1 MGLPTAEKFAQ
12 RAFQLGVLTQQ
23 QLDSVWGEFRRRDVP
38 LNDFRDILL
47 RREYL
52 TNYQFE
58 RLQRGERTG
67 FFYGDY
73 KTLYLVGT
81 GSFARV
87 YRASHKATGEIVAV
101 KVLRKRYSEDP
112 VQTEQFLHEGRM
124 GMRLRHNNIVPI
136 YEVHSEA
143 KSAAESDK
151 KHHFLIMEFVEGQ
164 NLRELVRIR
173 KHFSPLEATKLI
185 IDVVAGL
192 EYAARMGVTHRD
204 LKMSNVLVST
214 RQEAKLVDFG
224 LAAFAKNLTE
234 EVIANHPNP
243 RTIDYAGLE
252 RCTGVRRNDK
262 QSDIY
267 FAGTIYYHMLS
278 GHPALYETKDRVQ
291 RLATTRFQE
300 VIPIVHHVPSLP
312 RLVINAVHRA
322 MELSPKR
329 RYADP
334 TEMLA
339 DLAHVRD
346 RLIELGES
354 GEVADDDQE
363 VASASASAAAAEPEV
378 EQEGL
383 KRTVML
389 VESNV
394 AMQNV
399 LRDAL
404 KKHGYRVLVISD
416 AERALH
422 RYQSENEPPADCI
435 VFSANR
441 LGEEAVDAFNR
452 FADLP
457 RTKSSPAILLL
468 DEKSK
473 RLRRNADLAEHRTVI
488 TMPVAMSKFREVLKD
503 LIQTRYL

>member
-38 LNDFRDILL
+38 LEDFRDILL

-58 RLQRGERTG
+58 RLQRGERSG
-67 FFYGDY
+67 FFYGEY

-87 YRASHKATGEIVAV
+87 YRAAHKATGEIVAV

-124 GMRLRHNNIVPI
+124 GMRLRHDNIVPI
-136 YEVHSEA
+136 YEVFSEG
-143 KSAAESDK
+143 
-151 KHHFLIMEFVEGQ
+151 KHHFLIMEFVEGR
-164 NLRELVRIR
+164 NLREFVKVRKR
-173 KHFSPLEATKLI
+173 LKPLEATNLI

-192 EYAARMGVTHRD
+192 DYAFHMGITHRD
-204 LKMSNVLVST
+204 LKMSNVLVSS
-214 RQEAKLVDFG
+214 RGDAKLVDFG
-224 LAAFAKNLTE
+224 LASYAKNLTE

-278 GHPALYETKDRVQ
+278 GHPPLHETKDRVQ
-291 RLATTRFQE
+291 RLATTRFQD

-312 RLVINAVHRA
+312 RLVVNAVHRA

-334 TEMLA
+334 KEMLA
-339 DLAHVRD
+339 DLTQVRD
-346 RLIELGES
+346 RLIELGDT
-354 GEVADDDQE
+354 GELGDDDQLDTP
-363 VASASASAAAAEPEV
+363 AAEANAEPEV

-389 VESNV
+389 VEANI

-399 LRDAL
+399 MRDAL

-416 AERALH
+416 AERALN
-422 RYQSENEPPADCI
+422 RYQSESDPPADCI
-435 VFSANR
+435 IFSANR

-452 FADLP
+452 FGEFP
-457 RTKSSPAILLL
+457 RTRSSPAILLL
-468 DEKSK
+468 DKKSK
-473 RLRRNADLAEHRTVI
+473 NFKGQAELAEHRAVV
-488 TMPVAMSKFREVLKD
+488 TMPVAMSKFREVLKE

>member
-12 RAFQLGVLTQQ
+12 RAFQLGLLTQQ

-38 LNDFRDILL
+38 LEDFRDLLL

-58 RLQRGERTG
+58 RVQRGERSG

-73 KTLYLVGT
+73 KVLYLVGT

-87 YRASHKATGEIVAV
+87 YRAENKGTGEIVAV

-124 GMRLRHNNIVPI
+124 GMRLRHPNIVPI
-136 YEVHSEA
+136 YEVFSE
-143 KSAAESDK
+143 K
-151 KHHFLIMEFVEGQ
+151 KYHFLIMEFVEGR
-164 NLRELVRIR
+164 NLREFVQVRKR
-173 KHFSPLEATKLI
+173 LTPLEATNLI

-192 EYAARMGVTHRD
+192 DYAFRMGITHRD
-204 LKMSNVLVST
+204 LKMSNVLVSS
-214 RQEAKLVDFG
+214 RGEAKLVDFG
-224 LAAFAKNLTE
+224 LASYSKNLTE

-291 RLATTRFQE
+291 RLAVTRFQE
-300 VIPIVHHVPSLP
+300 VIPLVHHVASLP
-312 RLVINAVHRA
+312 RPVINAVHRA

-334 TEMLA
+334 KEMLVE
-339 DLAHVRD
+339 LTQVRD
-346 RLIELGES
+346 RLIELGDA
-354 GEVADDDQE
+354 GELADDGQQE
-363 VASASASAAAAEPEV
+363 PADTPEQQEPEV

-389 VESNV
+389 VEANV

-416 AERALH
+416 AERALN
-422 RYQSENEPPADCI
+422 RFQSESEPPADCV

-441 LGEEAVDAFNR
+441 LGDEALDAFNR
-452 FADLP
+452 FGEFP
-457 RTKSSPAILLL
+457 RTKSSPAMLLL

-473 RLRRNADLAEHRTVI
+473 NLKAKANLAEHRAVV